1 MAAAR
6 QTDDTRAS
14 IPGPDFIPIARVD
27 RSHGLRGEVLVT
39 VHADDPG
46 RLREL
51 GSVYMLGP
59 GGDPREVPVER
70 AKRVGGRCAL
80 KLAGINTIQE
90 ARALMGQDLFIP
102 RSASTPAP
110 PGRYYAYQLSGLSA
124 RLKDGSIVGTIREV
138 LKQGSKSFLVV
149 ESTGGDILVPFVR
162 AICVSIDVEG
172 GTMTLDPPQGLLE
185 LNEKARAG

>member
-1 MAAAR
+1 MTAAEQADGAR
-6 QTDDTRAS
+6 DALA
-14 IPGPDFIPIARVD
+14 GPDFILIARVD
-27 RSHGLRGEVLVT
+27 RSHGLWGEVLVT

-46 RLREL
+46 RLRQL
-51 GSVYMLGP
+51 GSVYMRGP

-70 AKRVGGRCAL
+70 ARRVGARCAL

-124 RLKDGSIVGTIREV
+124 RLEDGSVVGTIREV
-138 LKQGSKSFLVV
+138 LRQGSKSFLVV
-149 ESTGGDILVPFVR
+149 ESAGGDILVPFVR

-172 GTMTLDPPQGLLE
+172 GTVTLDPPEGLLE
-185 LNEKARAG
+185 LNAKARAD